1 MKQPQ
6 GDRIKRS
13 SGKVQLLNALNTKSL
28 LIIFS
33 YLTAPDLLTLR
44 TVCKDI
50 NSVAR
55 ESLRSRTFLKLD
67 RGMQPISNFELI
79 FRVCNVNLRHLV
91 LDRPLIEISVD
102 TEELI
107 FQSLQTATFLEVL
120 ELRDFPDIPI
130 RNYYAQVEHP
140 GVKELRLWNCSRTLR
155 TNFPKLEKLAI
166 ESCADRF
173 GDVGNFELV
182 ELYAS
187 KLREFGLNQVFTT
200 DLSYEGALLKLN
212 KLTNLNKLTLRT
224 FKGRQLGVLLIQL
237 DVVCGRIVA
246 LDIAYNII
254 DETVIQALGSYQQLS
269 ALHLGYSYIDDDTL
283 LLLSQSI
290 PHLRRIYLTHAEVL
304 TEEGIIKY
312 IENARCIRF
321 IDCRQTNI
329 RYQSLTRI
337 FNILLNGSRAK
348 LAIVMSVPAEEF
360 CKMVSFPFLGFLFI
374 Y

>member
-1 MKQPQ
+1 M
-6 GDRIKRS
+6 
-13 SGKVQLLNALNTKSL
+13 NALNTKSL
-28 LIIFS
+28 LKIFS

-67 RGMQPISNFELI
+67 RGMRPISNFELI

-91 LDRPLIEISVD
+91 LDGPSIEISVD

-120 ELRDFPDIPI
+120 ELRDFPDIHI
-130 RNYYAQVEHP
+130 RTDAHVGHLE
-140 GVKELRLWNCSRTLR
+140 VKELRLWNCSRTLR
-155 TNFPKLEKLAI
+155 TNFPKLEKLSI

-173 GDVGNFELV
+173 GEVGNFELV

-212 KLTNLNKLTLRT
+212 KLTNLNKLKLRT
-224 FKGRQLGVLLIQL
+224 LKGKQLGVLLVL
-237 DVVCGRIVA
+237 LGAVCGRIVA

-254 DETVIQALGSYQQLS
+254 DETVIQALSSYQQLT

-304 TEEGIIKY
+304 TEDGIIRY
-312 IENARCIRF
+312 IENARCINF

-337 FNILLNGSRAK
+337 FNILLGGPLGRSRPK

-360 CKMVSFPFLGFLFI
+360 CKMVSFLFI